1 MPGNLFVD
9 TSGFF
14 ALLVARDSH
23 HLQCVELVRDLG
35 KRGGLAFTS
44 EAVISE
50 TCTLLQARR
59 QGHLI
64 GAFLDYVETSR
75 ALTVLPIGGDTFQRT
90 KEYLRRRH
98 EQGFSFADCSSFVL
112 MTDLY
117 LSDALRTDE
126 HFRIAGFNPLLC

>member
-1 MPGNLFVD
+1 MPGDVFVD

-14 ALLVARDSH
+14 ALLVARDSRH
-23 HLQCVELVRDLG
+23 VQCMELVRDLG

-44 EAVISE
+44 EAIISE

-64 GAFLDYVETSR
+64 GEFLNYVETSR
-75 ALTVLPIGGDTFQRT
+75 ALTVLPTGGDIFRRT

-98 EQGFSFADCSSFVL
+98 EHGFSFVDCSSFVL
-112 MTDLY
+112 MADIHLA
-117 LSDALRTDE
+117 DALTTDE